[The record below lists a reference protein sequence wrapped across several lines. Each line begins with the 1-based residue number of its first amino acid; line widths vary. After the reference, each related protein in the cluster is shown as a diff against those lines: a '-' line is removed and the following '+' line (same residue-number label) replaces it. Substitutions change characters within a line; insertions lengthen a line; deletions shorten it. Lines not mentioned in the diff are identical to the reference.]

1 MELTKKQAEEI
12 TSATALKAAFKP
24 RSEWTIEDY
33 RVWLQIS
40 EDLLKQERGNARAEK
55 LINDEAVNKIMKLEK
70 LLELQR
76 GRKKAYKRKLQ
87 KLEAFVEQIT
97 CNHCGK

>member
-1 MELTKKQAEEI
+1 MELTKKQSEEI

-33 RVWLQIS
+33 KVWLQIA
-40 EDLLKQERGNARAEK
+40 EDLLKQERE
-55 LINDEAVNKIMKLEK
+55 
-70 LLELQR
+70 
-76 GRKKAYKRKLQ
+76 KLQ